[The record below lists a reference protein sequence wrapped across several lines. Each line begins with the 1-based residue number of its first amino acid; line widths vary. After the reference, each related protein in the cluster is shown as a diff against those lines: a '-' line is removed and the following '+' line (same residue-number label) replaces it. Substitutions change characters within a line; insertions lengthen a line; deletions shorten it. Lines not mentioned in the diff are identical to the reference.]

1 MEEELIANIHYCLT
15 RVWDEKGTL
24 DWWSDR
30 WLVAI
35 PKKEQDVTK
44 VGDLRPLILVDT
56 IRKLWCK
63 ILLQRI
69 LEVWKRNDVLRHAQ
83 HGFCAGRSTMTASLM
98 FINMLE
104 EAIEKGEVL
113 HTCSWDITRAFDSVS
128 KNVMR
133 MAWTR
138 LGVPQEWA
146 DWLVKLDETGMTAVR
161 TPHAAQIW
169 NKHGRKGFTC
179 TKSRKAGV
187 TQRDGRR
194 ADSKHPLLP
203 HKGLG

>member
-1 MEEELIANIHYCLT
+1 MTLHSCRTRARQRFRINSDDLYTAQSGGVPKRETITNELKEAFAEAPTLDELTEAIRRAKTNSSAGMNGVSYNMLKKLPSELIANIHYCLT
-15 RVWDEKGTL
+15 RIWAEKGTL

-69 LEVWKRNDVLRHAQ
+69 LEVWKRNDLLRHAQ

-104 EAIEKGEVL
+104 EVIKKGEVL
-113 HTCSWDITRAFDSVS
+113 HTCSWGIR
-128 KNVMR
+128 
-133 MAWTR
+133 
-138 LGVPQEWA
+138 
-146 DWLVKLDETGMTAVR
+146 
-161 TPHAAQIW
+161 
-169 NKHGRKGFTC
+169 
-179 TKSRKAGV
+179 
-187 TQRDGRR
+187 
-194 ADSKHPLLP
+194 
-203 HKGLG
+203 